1 MTLVLNSLERIA
13 TPLIAVSKA
22 MIAACEFFT
31 VIDMPK
37 SNSGS
42 ERLDVMSHD
51 IMFENVTFAYP
62 SRPDATVLDGL
73 SLCIRQGQNTALV
86 GPSGSGKSTI
96 VGLLEK
102 WYSLDQHATPRAAE
116 ATSFSHKK
124 GTEQKNEGNHDSNEP
139 EKLEEAK
146 PKVSGSIVVGGY
158 NLEELDTK
166 WWRSQIGLV
175 QQEPFLFN
183 DTIYANVAHGLIG
196 SQWEDEPAEEQR
208 RLVETACHEAFAHE
222 FISRL
227 PEVTTNFTAHPRIA
241 LTATDTLLTHVLS
254 LSGIRYS
261 SRRWR
266 RKALG
271 RSEAALGHRQEH
283 Y

>member
-37 SNSGS
+37 STSGS
-42 ERLDVMSHD
+42 ERLDVMSHN

-73 SLCIRQGQNTALV
+73 SLCIHQGQNTALV

-102 WYSLDQHATPRAAE
+102 WYSLGDQHATPGAGE
-116 ATSFSHKK
+116 ATSFSLKK
-124 GTEQKNEGNHDSNEP
+124 DTEQKHEGNHDRDEL
-139 EKLEEAK
+139 EKPDEAK

-158 NLEELDTK
+158 NLEQLDTK
-166 WWRSQIGLV
+166 RWRSQIGLV

-183 DTIYANVAHGLIG
+183 DTIYANVAYGLVG
-196 SQWEDEPAEEQR
+196 SQWEDEPVEEKR

-227 PEVTTNFTAHPRIA
+227 PEASTILIAHPIIPPIA
-241 LTATDTLLTHVLS
+241 LNTLLICVLS
-254 LSGIRYS
+254 LPGLRYP

-266 RKALG
+266 CKALG
-271 RSEAALGHRQEH
+271 RSEAALG
-283 Y
+283 YC

>member
-1 MTLVLNSLERIA
+1 MTIVLNSLERIA

-22 MIAACEFFT
+22 MVAACEFFT

-37 SNSGS
+37 STSGS
-42 ERLDVMSHD
+42 EKLDAMSHD
-51 IMFENVTFAYP
+51 IIFDNVNFAYP
-62 SRPDATVLDGL
+62 SRPEATVLDGL
-73 SLCIRQGQNTALV
+73 SLCLRSGQNTALV

-96 VGLLEK
+96 VGLLER
-102 WYSLDQHATPRAAE
+102 WYSLADQHAMPSAVE

-124 GTEQKNEGNHDSNEP
+124 DTEPTHEDNHDRDEP
-139 EKLEEAK
+139 EKRDEAK

-183 DTIYANVAHGLIG
+183 DTIYANVAYGLIG
-196 SQWEDEPAEEQR
+196 SQWEDEPVEEKR

-227 PEVTTNFTAHPRIA
+227 PEVTMIIAAHPNIV
-241 LTATDTLLTHVLS
+241 LIPPNTLLTCVL
-254 LSGIRYS
+254 LLPGLRYP
-261 SRRWR
+261 SR
-266 RKALG
+266 
-271 RSEAALGHRQEH
+271 
-283 Y
+283 

>member
-37 SNSGS
+37 ATSGS
-42 ERLDVMSHD
+42 ERLDAMSHD
-51 IMFENVTFAYP
+51 IIFDNVTFAYP
-62 SRPDATVLDGL
+62 SRPDATILDAL
-73 SLCIRQGQNTALV
+73 SLCLRSGQNTALV

-96 VGLLEK
+96 VGLLER
-102 WYSLDQHATPRAAE
+102 WYSLEDQHAIPGAVE
-116 ATSFSHKK
+116 ASSISQKK
-124 GTEQKNEGNHDSNEP
+124 DTEPTHEDDHESDEP
-139 EKLEEAK
+139 GRLEESK

-183 DTIYANVAHGLIG
+183 DTIYANVAYGLVG
-196 SQWEDEPAEEQR
+196 SQWEDEPAEEKR

-227 PEVTTNFTAHPRIA
+227 PEVTTPPPQGISPVDQ
-241 LTATDTLLTHVLS
+241 DTLLTCVVSRPGLRYP
-254 LSGIRYS
+254 SG
-261 SRRWR
+261 
-266 RKALG
+266 
-271 RSEAALGHRQEH
+271 
-283 Y
+283 

>member
-1 MTLVLNSLERIA
+1 MSDAGVVIVVLFNMTLVLNSLERIA
-13 TPLIAVSKA
+13 TPLLAVSKA

-37 SNSGS
+37 AASGS

-51 IMFENVTFAYP
+51 IIFDNVTFAYP
-62 SRPDATVLDGL
+62 TRPGATILDSL
-73 SLCIRQGQNTALV
+73 SLCLRSGQNTALV
-86 GPSGSGKSTI
+86 GPSGSGKSTV
-96 VGLLEK
+96 VGLLER
-102 WYSLDQHATPRAAE
+102 WYSLGDQHATPRAVE

-124 GTEQKNEGNHDSNEP
+124 DTEPTHEGHHDRHEF
-139 EKLEEAK
+139 EQLDEAK
-146 PKVSGSIVVGGY
+146 PKISGSIVVGGY

-183 DTIYANVAHGLIG
+183 DTIYENVAHGLIG
-196 SQWEDEPAEEQR
+196 SQWEDEPAEEKR

-227 PEVTTNFTAHPRIA
+227 PDVSNNNRRAPQITPHSSKNAANMCLGFYRVTIP
-241 LTATDTLLTHVLS
+241 
-254 LSGIRYS
+254 
-261 SRRWR
+261 
-266 RKALG
+266 K
-271 RSEAALGHRQEH
+271 
-283 Y
+283 

>member
-37 SNSGS
+37 ATSGS
-42 ERLDVMSHD
+42 ERLDSMSHD
-51 IMFENVTFAYP
+51 IIFDNVTFAYP
-62 SRPDATVLDGL
+62 SRPDATILDSL
-73 SLCIRQGQNTALV
+73 SLCLSSGQNTALV

-96 VGLLEK
+96 VGLLER
-102 WYSLDQHATPRAAE
+102 WYSLEDPHAIPGAVE
-116 ATSFSHKK
+116 DSSIPHKK
-124 GTEQKNEGNHDSNEP
+124 DAEHKHEDDHESEEP
-139 EKLEEAK
+139 ERLEESK

-158 NLEELDTK
+158 KLEELDTK

-183 DTIYANVAHGLIG
+183 DTIYANVAYGLVG
-196 SQWEDEPAEEQR
+196 SQWEDEPVEEKQ

-227 PEVTTNFTAHPRIA
+227 PEVRNAPEPPSVFLVDP
-241 LTATDTLLTHVLS
+241 DTLLRCVFSRTGLRYP
-254 LSGIRYS
+254 SG
-261 SRRWR
+261 
-266 RKALG
+266 
-271 RSEAALGHRQEH
+271 
-283 Y
+283 

>member
-1 MTLVLNSLERIA
+1 MTIVLNSLERIA

-22 MIAACEFFT
+22 MVAACEFFT

-37 SNSGS
+37 STSGS
-42 ERLDVMSHD
+42 EKLDAMSHD
-51 IMFENVTFAYP
+51 IIFDNVNFAYP
-62 SRPDATVLDGL
+62 SRPEATVLDGL
-73 SLCIRQGQNTALV
+73 SLCLRSGQNTALV

-96 VGLLEK
+96 VGLLER
-102 WYSLDQHATPRAAE
+102 WYSLADQHAMPSAVE

-124 GTEQKNEGNHDSNEP
+124 DTEPAHEDNPDRDEP
-139 EKLEEAK
+139 EKRDEAK

-183 DTIYANVAHGLIG
+183 DTIYANVAYGLIG
-196 SQWEDEPAEEQR
+196 SQWEDEPVEEKR

-227 PEVTTNFTAHPRIA
+227 PEVTMTIA
-241 LTATDTLLTHVLS
+241 AYPNIVLIPPNTLLTCVL
-254 LSGIRYS
+254 LLPGLRYP
-261 SRRWR
+261 SR
-266 RKALG
+266 
-271 RSEAALGHRQEH
+271 
-283 Y
+283 